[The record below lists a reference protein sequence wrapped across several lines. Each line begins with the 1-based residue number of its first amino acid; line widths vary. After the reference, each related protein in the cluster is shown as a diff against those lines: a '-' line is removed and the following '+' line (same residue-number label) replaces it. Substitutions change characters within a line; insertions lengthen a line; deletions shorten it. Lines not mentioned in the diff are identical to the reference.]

1 MRSIAVA
8 NQKGGVGKTTTS
20 VNLAV
25 ALSRSGRNVCLIDLD
40 PQAHATLHVGAAPG
54 GTGTSAF
61 DVLTAGCSLAAAA
74 VEVSETLTVVP
85 SHIDLSAVEMALA
98 ATPGRETILR
108 ERLAADPRFSGE
120 ATGLAGGDR
129 PFDYVVI
136 DCPPS
141 LGLLSLNAM
150 AAVGEVLLPLQPHFL
165 ALHGLSKLLET
176 IELVNEHVNPRLR
189 LLGVVLC
196 MYEAGTRLASEIGR
210 DVEAFSR
217 LRATPTPPG
226 QRVGS
231 SPLGFAATSA
241 WRKPRVS
248 ASPSSTMPQAPTE
261 RRTISPSQPRLIRPL
276 RWRGGPAGWWP
287 EKRWSGL
294 RQARDH
300 RVRGA
305 TNTGIRRDP
314 GQRESLSGQ
323 SLQRK

>member
-165 ALHGLSKLLET
+165 ALHGLNKLLET

-210 DVEAFSR
+210 DVEAF
-217 LRATPTPPG
+217 
-226 QRVGS
+226 
-231 SPLGFAATSA
+231 FAASGDAHPA
-241 WRKPRVS
+241 W
-248 ASPSSTMPQAPTE
+248 AE
-261 RRTISPSQPRLIRPL
+261 GRLF
-276 RWRGGPAGWWP
+276 
-287 EKRWSGL
+287 
-294 RQARDH
+294 
-300 RVRGA
+300 A
-305 TNTGIRRDP
+305 TRIRRNIRLAEAP
-314 GQRESLSGQ
+314 SFGQ
-323 SLQRK
+323 SIFDYAASSHGAEDYISLATEVDQAASVAGRAGRLVA